1 MCVQIQ
7 FPDQQLTLL
16 AVGGVGGAGVQ
27 LLCFGGG
34 GLMAVFLNMW
44 GGGQKPR
51 MYLQEFEMCLA

>member
-27 LLCFGGG
+27 LVCVGGG

-44 GGGQKPR
+44 GGGTKTSNVSPR
-51 MYLQEFEMCLA
+51 V